1 MILLDTNILIEI
13 FKGNLDVIV
22 PVQKNGPENF
32 ALSSVTA
39 MELYY
44 GALNKLE
51 LQRIKKYL
59 AAFHCLHISTAI
71 SATAMHLVE
80 RYSKSH
86 GLQIPDALIA
96 ATSIEYECEFLT
108 LNLKDFRF
116 ISALKIK
123 QLSD

>member
-71 SATAMHLVE
+71 SATAGSLRCTVAPCYYLPH
-80 RYSKSH
+80 
-86 GLQIPDALIA
+86 A
-96 ATSIEYECEFLT
+96 FLCVFAGVFYV
-108 LNLKDFRF
+108 LPQSVKLPAPMFLFD
-116 ISALKIK
+116 
-123 QLSD
+123 